1 VPSGIHGAGRFL
13 AIWAHNGLN
22 NRQSI
27 WRFGGTSEGIV
38 ANATSANALPGT
50 LVTTEWLSEHLG
62 DADLRIVDMRGY
74 VKSRD
79 LGGGHQASEYTGAK
93 AEFDAGHIPGSV
105 YVDWTKDIIDPNDT
119 VPVQIASPEAFAA
132 AMEKRGVG
140 SDSRVI
146 IVDHTGGH
154 FATRL
159 WWALN
164 YYGHDDAAVLD
175 GGFKKWVA
183 EGRLVTTAQS
193 VPKKATFA
201 CSIRPEL
208 RVDADEVA
216 ALSASGEA
224 VIVDARD
231 EQTFTGAVWR
241 GSRKGHI
248 PGAINLAAK
257 SLYESDG
264 TLKSKDVI
272 AEIVEAAGITP
283 ETRVVAY
290 CNGGVTA
297 TGVLF
302 ALDQLGYHNGA
313 NYDGSWNEWGE
324 RLDLPS
330 ETGDRSK

>member
-1 VPSGIHGAGRFL
+1 MSE
-13 AIWAHNGLN
+13 HNWCI
-22 NRQSI
+22 NRQTGWGLDRS
-27 WRFGGTSEGIV
+27 SEGIV
-38 ANATSANALPGT
+38 ANATSTHALPGT

-62 DADLRIVDMRGY
+62 DDDLRIVDIRGY

-93 AEFDAGHIPGSV
+93 DEYDAGHIPGSV
-105 YVDWTKDIIDPNDT
+105 YVDWTKDIIDPSDP
-119 VPVQIASPEAFAA
+119 VPVQIASPESFAA
-132 AMEKRGVG
+132 AMEERGIG

-164 YYGHDDAAVLD
+164 YYGHGDAAVLD

-183 EGRLVTTAQS
+183 EGRPVTTSSS
-193 VPKKATFA
+193 VPRAAHFV
-201 CSIRPEL
+201 CSVRPEL
-208 RVDADEVA
+208 LVDVDEVA

-224 VIVDARD
+224 LIVDARD
-231 EQTFTGAVWR
+231 EPTYTGAVWR

-248 PGAINLAAK
+248 PGAINLASK
-257 SLYESDG
+257 SLYEADG
-264 TLKSKDVI
+264 TLKSREEL
-272 AEIVEAAGITP
+272 ARIVEAAGITP

-302 ALDQLGYHNGA
+302 ALEQLGYRNGS

-324 RLDLPS
+324 RLDLPT
-330 ETGDRSK
+330 ETGLAK